1 MGENSPEMGAG
12 IACRSWAQIKSVWIV
27 VLLALV
33 EAAAARKRQLQ
44 YTGDSDRR
52 FFFSSF
58 SFSSFSFFTPFS
70 DTRRRSFTASFFTPT
85 FFDSSFS
92 FSSFSSFGNSFGFFA
107 GGDEMDGGIMAL
119 IIVTRIIFVVVAAAV
134 AICRHCRNSG
144 RVGCG
149 GGGATQPQ
157 VVIVDPVV
165 AVVQPVE
172 PVAIVDPA
180 QSNVIYGDT
189 TKAESVPPPPPP
201 PPQGGVP
208 MAAAPVAFI
217 QPPIQP
223 GMVQPN
229 QPPPPYHPGMVQ
241 PNQPPP
247 GMVQPNQ
254 PPPGMVQPNQPPPAM
269 GATKFC
275 AGCGTPLDAGT
286 KFCSGCGTPVN

>member
-33 EAAAARKRQLQ
+33 EAAAARKRQSQ

-119 IIVTRIIFVVVAAAV
+119 IIVTGIIFVSIAAAV

-229 QPPPPYHPGMVQ
+229 QPPP
-241 PNQPPP
+241 
-247 GMVQPNQ
+247 
-254 PPPGMVQPNQPPPAM
+254 GMVQPNQPPPAM

-286 KFCSGCGTPVN
+286 QFCSGCGTPVN

>member
-33 EAAAARKRQLQ
+33 EAAAARKRQSQ

-107 GGDEMDGGIMAL
+107 EGDTLYGGIMAL
-119 IIVTRIIFVVVAAAV
+119 IIVTGIIFVSIAAAV

-144 RVGCG
+144 RVGFC

-172 PVAIVDPA
+172 PVAIVEPA
-180 QSNVIYGDT
+180 QSNIIYGDT

-254 PPPGMVQPNQPPPAM
+254 PPPAM

>member
-12 IACRSWAQIKSVWIV
+12 IACRFWAQIKSVWIV
-27 VLLALV
+27 VLFALV
-33 EAAAARKRQLQ
+33 EAAAASKRQSQ

-119 IIVTRIIFVVVAAAV
+119 IIVTGIIFVSIAAAV

-172 PVAIVDPA
+172 PVAIAPA
-180 QSNVIYGDT
+180 QPNIIYGDT
-189 TKAESVPPPPPP
+189 IKAESVPPPPP

-208 MAAAPVAFI
+208 MAAAPGAFI
-217 QPPIQP
+217 QPP
-223 GMVQPN
+223 MVQPN
-229 QPPPPYHPGMVQ
+229 QPPPPYH
-241 PNQPPP
+241 P

-275 AGCGTPLDAGT
+275 AGCGTPLDAGSQ
-286 KFCSGCGTPVN
+286 FCSGCGTPVN

>member
-33 EAAAARKRQLQ
+33 EAAAARKRQSQ

-52 FFFSSF
+52 FF
-58 SFSSFSFFTPFS
+58 FSSFSFFTPFS
-70 DTRRRSFTASFFTPT
+70 DTRRRSFTASFFTPP

-119 IIVTRIIFVVVAAAV
+119 IIVTGIIFVSIAAAV

-201 PPQGGVP
+201 PQGGVP

-254 PPPGMVQPNQPPPAM
+254 PPPGMVQPNQ
-269 GATKFC
+269 
-275 AGCGTPLDAGT
+275 
-286 KFCSGCGTPVN
+286 

>member
-12 IACRSWAQIKSVWIV
+12 IACRFWAQIKSVWIV

-33 EAAAARKRQLQ
+33 EAAAASKKQSQ
-44 YTGDSDRR
+44 YKGDSDRR

-70 DTRRRSFTASFFTPT
+70 DTRRRSFTASFFTP

-119 IIVTRIIFVVVAAAV
+119 IIVTGIIFVSVAAAV

-172 PVAIVDPA
+172 PVAIAPA
-180 QSNVIYGDT
+180 QPNIIYGDT
-189 TKAESVPPPPPP
+189 IKAESVPPPPP

-217 QPPIQP
+217 QPPIQQ

-254 PPPGMVQPNQPPPAM
+254 PPPGM

-286 KFCSGCGTPVN
+286 QFCSGCGTPVN

>member
-33 EAAAARKRQLQ
+33 EAAAASKRQSQ

-119 IIVTRIIFVVVAAAV
+119 IIVTGIIFVSVAAAV

-165 AVVQPVE
+165 AVVE

-254 PPPGMVQPNQPPPAM
+254 PPPAM

>member
-27 VLLALV
+27 VLFALV
-33 EAAAARKRQLQ
+33 EAAAARKRQSQ

-107 GGDEMDGGIMAL
+107 EGDTLDGGMMAL
-119 IIVTRIIFVVVAAAV
+119 IIVTGVIFVVVAAAV

-144 RVGCG
+144 GCG
-149 GGGATQPQ
+149 GGSVQPQ
-157 VVIVDPVV
+157 VVIVEPVV